1 MRVAALYDIHG
12 NLPALEAV
20 IREVRQAQVDQIVV
34 GGDIFPGPMPRET
47 LKYLLDLDI
56 PVQFIH
62 GNCERELLTHI
73 AGRTP
78 DNLSERYRTILSW
91 HAQQLQPEDQQLL
104 SSWQLTLTLEIDGLG
119 KVLFCHA
126 TPRDDNEIFTSL
138 TPEERLLPVFAG
150 LDVAIV
156 VCGHTHMQFDRMVG
170 NIRVV
175 NAGSIGMP
183 FGEPGAYW
191 LLLGPDVEFRHTMY
205 DLKQAAALVR
215 GTDYPQAQDFADRDI
230 LQPSTEVEMLELYTK
245 NQLK

>member
-20 IREVRQAQVDQIVV
+20 MREVRQAQVDQIVV

-104 SSWQLTLTLEIDGLG
+104 SSWQSTLTIEIDGLG

-150 LDVAIV
+150 LDAAVV

-191 LLLGPDVEFRHTMY
+191 LLLGRDVEFRHTMY
-205 DLKQAAALVR
+205 DLKQAAELVR
-215 GTDYPQAQDFADRDI
+215 GTDYPQAQEFADDI
-230 LQPSTEVEMLELYTK
+230 LQPSPAAEMLELYTK